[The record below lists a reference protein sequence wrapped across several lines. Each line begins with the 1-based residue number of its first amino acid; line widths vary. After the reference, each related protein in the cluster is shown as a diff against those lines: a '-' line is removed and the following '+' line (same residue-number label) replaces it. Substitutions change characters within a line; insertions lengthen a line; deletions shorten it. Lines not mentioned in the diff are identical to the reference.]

1 MSPFSATVFRIRLLL
16 LAVALAL
23 GLMGAHADKKDQLA
37 KTHLSNSTRP
47 LSRKA
52 SEATPKSKGP
62 EILAAQPANA
72 T

>member
-23 GLMGAHADKKDQLA
+23 GLMGAHADKKAQLA
-37 KTHLSNSTRP
+37 KTHLSNSTRS
-47 LSRKA
+47 LSRDA
-52 SEATPKSKGP
+52 AESIPKSHGP
-62 EILAAQPANA
+62 EILAAQSANA

>member
-1 MSPFSATVFRIRLLL
+1 MSPFNATVFRIRLLL

-37 KTHLSNSTRP
+37 KTHLSNSMRP
-47 LSRKA
+47 SSRKA
-52 SEATPKSKGP
+52 SESIPKSHGP